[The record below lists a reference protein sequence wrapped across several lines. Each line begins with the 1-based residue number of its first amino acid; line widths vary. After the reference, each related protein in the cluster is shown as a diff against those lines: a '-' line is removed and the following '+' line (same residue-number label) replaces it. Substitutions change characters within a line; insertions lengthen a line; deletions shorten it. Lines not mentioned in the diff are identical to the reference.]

1 MALKIQM
8 SSQVVGK
15 ISELVNKTQ
24 ESVSKANTFPSA
36 EGFANSKGLIR
47 KHTEQEDCSG
57 FYP

>member
-1 MALKIQM
+1 MFMALSIYLLK
-8 SSQVVGK
+8 K
-15 ISELVNKTQ
+15 ISGLMNKTQ